1 MEKIFSK
8 IENVLLHLNYSKN
21 DFKDRQDVVDPKEF
35 IQMASLTLKKD
46 KTFKPHRHIW
56 KKNQLDKVI
65 TQEAWVIIQGSVKVD
80 YFDLDGSYIKNSIL
94 NAGDCT
100 ITLGGGHNYTS
111 LNDNTLVYE
120 FKTGPYLGQEKDKEF
135 ID

>member
-56 KKNQLDKVI
+56 KKNLVNKVI

-80 YFDLDGSYIKNSIL
+80 YFDLDGSHIKNSIL
-94 NAGDCT
+94 NVGDCT